1 MPDDLFVPRV
11 RGDIQYRELED
22 GGVVYDTAAE
32 RIHTLNAT
40 AAYVWNCCDGS
51 RNLLDIASELQR
63 QLNAV
68 PADVLQDVRQ
78 IIARLEQEGLLR
90 ST

>member
-1 MPDDLFVPRV
+1 MPDDLFVPRL
-11 RGDIQYRELED
+11 REDIQYRELED

-51 RNLLDIASELQR
+51 HNLLDIASELQR
-63 QLNAV
+63 DLNSA

-78 IIARLEQEGLLR
+78 IIAQFQQEGLLR
-90 ST
+90 SQ